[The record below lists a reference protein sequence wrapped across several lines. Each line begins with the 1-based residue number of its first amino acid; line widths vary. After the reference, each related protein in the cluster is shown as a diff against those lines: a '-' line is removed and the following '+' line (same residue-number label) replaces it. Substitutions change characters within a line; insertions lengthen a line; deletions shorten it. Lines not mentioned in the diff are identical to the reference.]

1 MTENKTPSEIPGMDL
16 KYTSKEK
23 ILPNVAPD
31 QKKMDK
37 TKKELEKLKNFIVK
51 KYPYTK
57 ALTILPPQAMPLFVE
72 EEEIPKEAEK
82 LLQLYMIIPEEKL
95 KETPKIREVLVK
107 ELEKL
112 QEKVWL
118 QIKTPVDIWE
128 ACMDSKFDIV
138 NSIGMSFPLYDTG
151 FLDKLRVASIHKS
164 LVLQKFEKYVVSYV
178 IAGSLVRGDMNK
190 ESDVDVFV
198 IINDTDVKKMP
209 RLELKERLRNII
221 FQYISEANAMAGMKK
236 NVLNVQPYLLTDFWE
251 SVKDAHPV
259 MFTFIRDGVPLYDR
273 GTFLPWKALL
283 RMGKLKPSP
292 EAIDMFMSM
301 GDNTVK
307 RAKKALLDIVIH
319 DIYWSVLTPSQALLM
334 LYGNPPPTPK
344 QVVGDMT
351 KVFYEKEKMLEKKYI
366 NILQE
371 IVQIYKDFE
380 HEKVKEVK
388 GALVD
393 KLVKNTEEYLVRLK
407 DLREQI
413 DKRVQEKTIEQIYKD
428 VFGLLKAIIGN
439 KSQEKIILE
448 FETNFVKKGKFADNH
463 LKILRNVVTART
475 EFKKG
480 KLKAHKVNEARKEA
494 SILINDLIEY
504 SQRCDLAAFDK
515 GKMMI
520 QYGKNVAELINCD
533 SQAFLVQGQK
543 ISKITNK
550 VVPSKM
556 SELTEAL
563 ENQKQKLNVKINPK
577 VFAALEKELG
587 DFEILM

>member
-1 MTENKTPSEIPGMDL
+1 MKKNNSSEIPGMDL
-16 KYTSKEK
+16 KYSPKENIVQK
-23 ILPNVAPD
+23 TTPN
-31 QKKMDK
+31 QKEMEK
-37 TKKELEKLKNFIVK
+37 TKKELEKLKTFILK
-51 KYPYTK
+51 KYPFAK
-57 ALTILPPQAMPLFVE
+57 ALTVLPPQAMPLFVE

-95 KETPKIREVLVK
+95 KETPKIRVTIVK

-112 QEKVWL
+112 KEKVWL
-118 QIKTPVDIWE
+118 QIKTPIDIWE

-138 NSIGMSFPLYDTG
+138 NAIGMSFPLYDDG
-151 FLDKLRVASIHKS
+151 FLEKLRVASIHKS

-190 ESDVDVFV
+190 ESDVDVFI
-198 IINDTDVKKMP
+198 IINDTDVKRMSGV
-209 RLELKERLRNII
+209 ELKERLRNII
-221 FQYISEANAMAGMKK
+221 FQYISEANAMAGVKK
-236 NVLNVQPYLLTDFWE
+236 NLLNVQPYLLTDFWE
-251 SVKDAHPV
+251 SVKDSHPV

-283 RMGKLKPSP
+283 RKGKLKPSP

-351 KVFYEKEKMLEKKYI
+351 KVFYEKEKLLEKKYI
-366 NILQE
+366 NILKE

-393 KLVKNTEEYLVRLK
+393 KLVKNTEEYLKRLK

-428 VFGLLKAIIGN
+428 IFGLLKAIIGN

-448 FETNFVKKGKFADNH
+448 FEKNFVKKGKFADNH
-463 LKILRNVVTART
+463 LRILKNVVVART

-480 KLKAHKVNEARKEA
+480 KLKAHKVNDARKEA
-494 SILINDLIEY
+494 SVLINDLIEY
-504 SQRCDLAAFDK
+504 SQRCELAILEK
-515 GKMMI
+515 GKMML
-520 QYGKNVAELINCD
+520 QYGKNVAELVNCD
-533 SQAFLVQGQK
+533 DKAFLVQGQK
-543 ISKITNK
+543 ISKVTTKI
-550 VVPSKM
+550 VPSNM
-556 SELTEAL
+556 GELAESL
-563 ENQKQKLNVKINPK
+563 ENQKDKLNVKINPK

-587 DFEILM
+587 AFEILL